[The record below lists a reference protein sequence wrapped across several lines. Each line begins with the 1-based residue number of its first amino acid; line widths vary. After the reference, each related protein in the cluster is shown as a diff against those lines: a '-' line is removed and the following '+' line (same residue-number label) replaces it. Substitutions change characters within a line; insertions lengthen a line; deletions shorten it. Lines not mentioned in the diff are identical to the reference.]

1 MHPPHFLF
9 VCVCLCIKAQWCLWK
24 ESQVITRVALPQM
37 SATAFPLP
45 VFLAAASSSALRR
58 FFGPRNWRGT
68 SGFSLTGTK
77 WAPGTSGTVHSQ
89 RRMAVAHYLVIIFL
103 WAARVRLASLP
114 FVPSFPFVLFLS
126 PSSLQLSPSPCAFLS
141 RPYNFNNLPYT
152 PVFCCGRWEWVGIKR
167 RGGVEAQSEKKNE
180 RATEASDGDDGDDGA
195 SGTKLSHFHSQSVVK
210 LASLSE
216 QSLPA
221 LWLLPLNSPFHG
233 CEMEEEVVPLW
244 NMKEHFT
251 WRGPPGTLP
260 PSHLLSKYWLR
271 RGKQTAFDSHV
282 SDTLSFWIIDSARRE
297 DCAGHEDV
305 SSGLFCVSSE
315 VVPVELICGCRH
327 VPAQSTFLEE
337 LDAMKRAF

>member
-1 MHPPHFLF
+1 
-9 VCVCLCIKAQWCLWK
+9 
-24 ESQVITRVALPQM
+24 M
-37 SATAFPLP
+37 SARAFLLP
-45 VFLAAASSSALRR
+45 VFLPPPPLFDLHSVD
-58 FFGPRNWRGT
+58 FGPQNWRGT

-77 WAPGTSGTVHSQ
+77 WAPGTSATVHSQ

-103 WAARVRLASLP
+103 SAARVRLASLP
-114 FVPSFPFVLFLS
+114 FVHSFPFVLFLS
-126 PSSLQLSPSPCAFLS
+126 PSSLQLSPSPCAFLP

-152 PVFCCGRWEWVGIKR
+152 PVFCCGRWEWGGIKR
-167 RGGVEAQSEKKNE
+167 RGEGGVEAQSEKKNE
-180 RATEASDGDDGDDGA
+180 RATEAWDGDGGA
-195 SGTKLSHFHSQSVVK
+195 SGTELSHFHSQSVVK
-210 LASLSE
+210 LVSLSE
-216 QSLPA
+216 QTVPA

-251 WRGPPGTLP
+251 WRSPPGSLP

-305 SSGLFCVSSE
+305 SSGLSCVSSE